1 MADRRDAKITITP
14 GLAGF
19 AREEL
24 ERYGR
29 RAAGLIALGKPTDR
43 VYIDSKG
50 NFVSDGPAAVIMF
63 TYCPIPQMPKTDI
76 LYAFNLQEMRKPFTV
91 YGKIF
96 WNDKEL

>member
-1 MADRRDAKITITP
+1 
-14 GLAGF
+14 
-19 AREEL
+19 
-24 ERYGR
+24 
-29 RAAGLIALGKPTDR
+29 
-43 VYIDSKG
+43 
-50 NFVSDGPAAVIMF
+50 MF